1 MTIKDLNDFTKKHMA
16 ITPIENLNNTAIAV
30 LTINNN
36 AYKAQQVCAV
46 FDNNT
51 NDFEQTIID
60 NLNQDTYTKL
70 HLLCWYDS
78 LNNRAYLITDN
89 ISGNLDDKELYDCT
103 VFVKS
108 CDIASCE
115 FVAMHK
121 STWYQYLYQ

>member
-16 ITPIENLNNTAIAV
+16 ITPVENLNNTAIAV

-51 NDFEQTIID
+51 DDFEQTIID
-60 NLNQDTYTKL
+60 NLNQDTYTEL
-70 HLLCWYDS
+70 HLLCWYDN
-78 LNNRAYLITDN
+78 LNSKAYLITDS
-89 ISGNLDDKELYDCT
+89 ILDDLDDEKLYDCT

-115 FVAMHK
+115 FIAMHK
-121 STWYQYLYQ
+121 NRL